1 MALKAFWAVMG
12 AESQGVADTRGGGP
26 GKDQHGEVDT
36 PDTPAKNVGY
46 QAEPAWIGLCTPD
59 TPDTRQ
65 NRKPHGQPANDPEI
79 IQSTS
84 SSTTTAPPT
93 HGARLRNRGPWLTA
107 TEQAAA
113 HTYHAHHFQCH
124 QCQAAGRGIQY
135 GERCAVGLVLWNDYA
150 LPDT

>member
-26 GKDQHGEVDT
+26 GKDQRGGADT
-36 PDTPAKNVGY
+36 PDTPPENVRY
-46 QAEPAWIGLCTPD
+46 QAEPAWIGPCTPD
-59 TPDTRQ
+59 TPATLGIINTHD
-65 NRKPHGQPANDPEI
+65 QPANAPEI
-79 IQSTS
+79 GQSLTS
-84 SSTTTAPPT
+84 SKPT
-93 HGARLRNRGPWLTA
+93 HGAGLRNRGPWLTA
-107 TEQAAA
+107 AEQAAA

-135 GERCAVGLVLWNDYA
+135 GERCAVGLVLWNNYA